1 MKTSKY
7 IVIIILFLT
16 KTSIALQAQDT
27 ILNRNISVERE
38 YRPVIQDAGKINLI
52 PRILEPK
59 TEKSPAQYSDF
70 NLPLNADYNIHTF
83 PAAELTADKISDKG
97 GFARIGFG
105 TYLNTLVDAS
115 YLLINKPDM
124 LLNITLNHGG
134 TLEANR
140 FHTSTKTDVSFQ
152 KQFKKLDFYAGLGG
166 SHEYLRY
173 YGDTYNRNGISD
185 FNTLKVYGNPGYT
198 EVNRTDINTNSQ
210 PVLLYD
216 LLNQSADDTFW
227 RFNTVVGLHSLT
239 LSKEM
244 EYAAEVGYNL
254 FSSING
260 LTEHQIHTKA
270 GFSLPSDN
278 NRLGL
283 DMDIYNFFYNSVKIQ
298 SFNYLNT
305 YSVLNLNPYYTF
317 LHEQWNV
324 RVGAK
329 TAFVVGKENVFYPT
343 ADVRAEWK
351 LLPKLLTLYGGL
363 TGGYQLNSQDKVLA
377 ENPYLY
383 SDLRV
388 NDTYSPYNLYVGFKV
403 KPIYNLLVDAYVD
416 FQKFNNQYFFV
427 NKEYKPL
434 SSSLP
439 ISAADSS
446 LFSNRF
452 NVIYKSATLLK
463 VGLRATYS
471 LQDILNVELKG
482 AYNGWNVADEQHAWN
497 KPTYEATLNVSYKI
511 DNSFTVIMNTYYEGG
526 RFARLMKLNNLTNI
540 YEYVAVPMGDKVDIN
555 LGLNYCYD
563 KQFSAFAKI
572 NNIFNSLYQNFY
584 GYDLQGIN
592 FMLGGSVTF

>member
-7 IVIIILFLT
+7 IVVIIFLLT
-16 KTSIALQAQDT
+16 KTSFVLQAQDT
-27 ILNRNISVERE
+27 ILNRNVSVERE

-52 PRILEPK
+52 PRILELK

-70 NLPLNADYNIHTF
+70 NLPLNADYNIHTL

-134 TLEANR
+134 TLESNR

-173 YGDTYNRNGISD
+173 YGKTTFNRDGIYD
-185 FNTLKVYGNPGYT
+185 LNTLKTYGNPDYT
-198 EVNRTDINTNSQ
+198 EVNRTDITASGQ
-210 PVLLYD
+210 TILLYD
-216 LLNQSADDTFW
+216 LLNQPEGDTFW

-244 EYAAEVGYNL
+244 EYAAEIRYNL

-260 LTEHQIHTKA
+260 LTEHQVHTKA
-270 GFSLPSDN
+270 GFSLPSEN

-283 DMDIYNFFYNSVKIQ
+283 DLDIYNFFYNSVNIQ
-298 SFNYLNT
+298 SFNYLKT

-317 LHEQWNV
+317 FHEQWNV

-388 NDTYSPYNLYVGFKV
+388 NDTYSPYNLYAGFKL
-403 KPIYNLLVDAYVD
+403 KPIYNLMVDAYVD

-434 SSSLP
+434 SSTLP
-439 ISAADSS
+439 ISTADSS
-446 LFSNRF
+446 FFSNRF

-482 AYNGWNVADEQHAWN
+482 AYNGWNVTDEQYAWN

-526 RFARLMKLNNLTNI
+526 RFARLANSAKKMN
-540 YEYVAVPMGDKVDIN
+540 DKVDFN
-555 LGLNYCYD
+555 LGLNYRYD
-563 KQFSAFAKI
+563 KQFSAFVKI
-572 NNIFNSLYQNFY
+572 NNIFNSLYQDFY
-584 GYDLQGIN
+584 GYDVQGIN
-592 FMLGGSVTF
+592 FMLGGSVSF